1 MFRSLFILFLVIPL
15 IEIYFLIQVGKVIG
29 AGWTIFAVV
38 ATAVI
43 GAWLLR
49 LQGFNTLQRAQVSIA
64 QGQIPAIAMLEG
76 VALVMSGAL
85 LLTPGFFTDTIG
97 FLLLIPA
104 VRQAL
109 IKRAFRNGQF
119 VFRGQTMHSYH
130 AHDKSSRETTIIEG
144 ELVDDEN
151 RHLK

>member
-1 MFRSLFILFLVIPL
+1 MFRSLFILFLLIPL
-15 IEIYFLIQVGKVIG
+15 IEIYFLIQVGSVIG

-49 LQGFNTLQRAQVSIA
+49 LQGFSTLQRAQTSIA

-76 VALVMSGAL
+76 VALVLSGAL
-85 LLTPGFFTDTIG
+85 LLTPGFVTDTVG

-109 IKRAFRNGQF
+109 IKRVFSSGQF
-119 VFRGQTMHSYH
+119 VFRGQTMHSHH
-130 AHDKSSRETTIIEG
+130 AGDRTSRETTIIEG
-144 ELVDDEN
+144 ELVDDE
-151 RHLK
+151 RHVH